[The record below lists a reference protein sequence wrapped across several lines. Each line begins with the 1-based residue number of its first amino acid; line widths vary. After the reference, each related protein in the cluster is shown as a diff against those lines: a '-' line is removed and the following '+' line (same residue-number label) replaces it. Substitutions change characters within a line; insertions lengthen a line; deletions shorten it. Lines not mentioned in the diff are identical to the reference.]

1 MIPFVIVSL
10 VAAFTPAVSFAFKFC
25 LPSETDKKCTEYS
38 CDEKTSMKEDTCIV
52 TPSKGDKVNCTKTS
66 KDVKYIV
73 IEDVCANNISDVF
86 ETHISNGDNGRHTE
100 TEYQNFINP
109 ENVDESPLELVGVSQ
124 KKEWLEGAFSK
135 KVEKSV
141 SSISRE
147 STAVKVEWLKREVDV
162 NKHKKDQSFKTPKI
176 NNEPVDS
183 VLKGKIHEKKKWL
196 EATFNRKEEKEC
208 SKTPISQELT
218 TERHRWL
225 EEEKTE
231 TILEKETLLEPI
243 SRDQTAV
250 KALSIVDQLNKKEEK
265 QLPNI
270 SRELTSEKACWLEKD
285 AFKKEPL
292 RGDIIK
298 LSSKDQIY
306 DSARLITENSNES
319 GNRNTSQTSQTL
331 TSQRVKRLEEEGQN
345 KTKVRRDPLES
356 VSRDTVASKMKWLQ
370 SEAFKSKVRSDE
382 EALLRTAQFSVN
394 EELDGYQLS
403 QNNGLKNV
411 KGRKRSKPKRM
422 SGADRMKELQS
433 QAFKSK

>member
-1 MIPFVIVSL
+1 M
-10 VAAFTPAVSFAFKFC
+10 
-25 LPSETDKKCTEYS
+25 
-38 CDEKTSMKEDTCIV
+38 
-52 TPSKGDKVNCTKTS
+52 
-66 KDVKYIV
+66 
-73 IEDVCANNISDVF
+73 
-86 ETHISNGDNGRHTE
+86 
-100 TEYQNFINP
+100 
-109 ENVDESPLELVGVSQ
+109 
-124 KKEWLEGAFSK
+124 
-135 KVEKSV
+135 
-141 SSISRE
+141 
-147 STAVKVEWLKREVDV
+147 
-162 NKHKKDQSFKTPKI
+162 
-176 NNEPVDS
+176 
-183 VLKGKIHEKKKWL
+183 
-196 EATFNRKEEKEC
+196 
-208 SKTPISQELT
+208 
-218 TERHRWL
+218 
-225 EEEKTE
+225 
-231 TILEKETLLEPI
+231 
-243 SRDQTAV
+243 

-345 KTKVRRDPLES
+345 KKKVRRDPLES